1 MHLSDLHI
9 GIKLMNYDLKEEQ
22 QYVFQ
27 QIIEYAK
34 EERPDAVL
42 IAGDIYDKS
51 IPGAEAVELLDQFV
65 TSLHEALPEGQIMMI
80 SGNHDSQQRVDCY
93 RGLLRRQN
101 IHMVGMPPRTPEEKI
116 EKIVMKDSFG
126 HGTGHGIG
134 FFLNVHEGPQAIR
147 QELKNQDV
155 VPGMVTSDEPG
166 LYREGSHGI
175 RHENMII
182 CIPVSKNEFGEWYGF
197 ETLTLCYF
205 DTSALLLDLLSED
218 EKKWLNDYHKT
229 VYEKTAPYLTPEE
242 AQWLAEKTKPVL

>member
-1 MHLSDLHI
+1 MIALSRCIFPKGTKGCNIDAIARQPLWQTCR
-9 GIKLMNYDLKEEQ
+9 NY
-22 QYVFQ
+22 
-27 QIIEYAK
+27 
-34 EERPDAVL
+34 
-42 IAGDIYDKS
+42 
-51 IPGAEAVELLDQFV
+51 
-65 TSLHEALPEGQIMMI
+65 
-80 SGNHDSQQRVDCY
+80 
-93 RGLLRRQN
+93 
-101 IHMVGMPPRTPEEKI
+101 
-116 EKIVMKDSFG
+116 G

-175 RHENMII
+175 RHENMIL
-182 CIPVSKNEFGEWYGF
+182 CIPVGKNEFGEWYGF

-205 DTSALLLDLLSED
+205 DTSSLLLDLLNED

-242 AQWLAEKTKPVL
+242 AQWLAEKTKPVQ

>member
-1 MHLSDLHI
+1 
-9 GIKLMNYDLKEEQ
+9 MNYDLKEEQ

-51 IPGAEAVELLDQFV
+51 IPGPRQWNCWISLLPV
-65 TSLHEALPEGQIMMI
+65 SMEALPEGQIMMI

-126 HGTGHGIG
+126 EVNFYLLPFVKPANGKAGSGIG
-134 FFLNVHEGPQAIR
+134 RG
-147 QELKNQDV
+147 K
-155 VPGMVTSDEPG
+155 
-166 LYREGSHGI
+166 REI
-175 RHENMII
+175 
-182 CIPVSKNEFGEWYGF
+182 
-197 ETLTLCYF
+197 
-205 DTSALLLDLLSED
+205 DL
-218 EKKWLNDYHKT
+218 
-229 VYEKTAPYLTPEE
+229 
-242 AQWLAEKTKPVL
+242 

>member
-1 MHLSDLHI
+1 MGKIKIMHLSDLHI

-126 HGTGHGIG
+126 EVN
-134 FFLNVHEGPQAIR
+134 FYLLPFVKPAMVR
-147 QELKNQDV
+147 QVLEL
-155 VPGMVTSDEPG
+155 
-166 LYREGSHGI
+166 GSH
-175 RHENMII
+175 HMFLADVLAVHVD
-182 CIPVSKNEFGEWYGF
+182 PQYM
-197 ETLTLCYF
+197 
-205 DTSALLLDLLSED
+205 D
-218 EKKWLNDYHKT
+218 EKKKFHLNDAKPL
-229 VYEKTAPYLTPEE
+229 VYSHGEYLGIGKKLGTFGYSVKKKKKKSGKKK
-242 AQWLAEKTKPVL
+242 Q

>member
-1 MHLSDLHI
+1 MGKIKIMHLSDLHI

-65 TSLHEALPEGQIMMI
+65 TSLHEALPEGRIMMI

-101 IHMVGMPPRTPEEKI
+101 IHMVGMPPRTPGK
-116 EKIVMKDSFG
+116 KK
-126 HGTGHGIG
+126 
-134 FFLNVHEGPQAIR
+134 
-147 QELKNQDV
+147 LK
-155 VPGMVTSDEPG
+155 
-166 LYREGSHGI
+166 R
-175 RHENMII
+175 
-182 CIPVSKNEFGEWYGF
+182 
-197 ETLTLCYF
+197 
-205 DTSALLLDLLSED
+205 
-218 EKKWLNDYHKT
+218 
-229 VYEKTAPYLTPEE
+229 
-242 AQWLAEKTKPVL
+242 